1 MGEFTQTEHELI
13 DDVARRKQADIDLA
27 RVSEIV
33 ASPEFSPYDIPQEM
47 LVNPGIRRQMTP
59 EIWAAVAVRMTRDVN
74 SEIEDGDADRARWL
88 MAMMEMAGYG
98 MQACIGLQLIKDV
111 NEFVRFQP
119 TIESIF
125 ELDDSQLKKAR
136 TYLEKFRESPYKY
149 AIEAEK
155 EPLINGFQQWDE
167 TDLSTENINHGREI
181 YESCMKIFE
190 RGFPNL
196 LALKRVM
203 DGETPEVEV
212 LQKKS
217 ASSVRRELTEDN
229 LMSNS
234 EDNPMSNSVYF
245 DLIVERFDTELRNGI
260 AHNDLVRDP
269 IESKVHIPSRNI
281 SYGYEE
287 FNDIVRENFAAGVFL
302 TGTFRSLVKWH
313 AGTNGM
319 EHRSKRPE
327 WVFGERSVPEGMSGW
342 IEEKFEESADSD

>member
-1 MGEFTQTEHELI
+1 MGEFTQSEHELI
-13 DDVARRKQADIDLA
+13 DAVARRKQADIDLA

-33 ASPEFSPYDIPQEM
+33 ASPEFSPYDLPQEM
-47 LVNPGIRRQMTP
+47 LMNPSIGRQMTP

-74 SEIEDGDADRARWL
+74 SKIEDGDADRAQWL
-88 MAMMEMAGYG
+88 IAMMEVTANGV
-98 MQACIGLQLIKDV
+98 QACYGLQLIRDV
-111 NEFVRFQP
+111 NEFVRFKP

-125 ELDDSQLKKAR
+125 GLDDSQLEKIR
-136 TYLEKFRESPYKY
+136 TYLEKFQESSYDY

-155 EPLINGFQQWDE
+155 ETLIKEFQQWDE
-167 TDLSTENINHGREI
+167 TDLSTENINRGREI

-212 LQKKS
+212 LQRKS
-217 ASSVRRELTEDN
+217 ASSVRRELTED
-229 LMSNS
+229 
-234 EDNPMSNSVYF
+234 DPTSNSVYF

-260 AHNDLVRDP
+260 AHNDLVGDP
-269 IESKVHIPSRNI
+269 IESEVRIPSKNA

-319 EHRSKRPE
+319 ENRSKRPE
-327 WVFGERSVPEGMSGW
+327 WVFGERSVPEDIPGL
-342 IEEKFEESADSD
+342 IEEKFRESADSD

>member
-1 MGEFTQTEHELI
+1 MGEFTQSEHELI
-13 DDVARRKQADIDLA
+13 DAVARRKQADIDLA

-33 ASPEFSPYDIPQEM
+33 ASPEFSPYDLRQEM
-47 LVNPGIRRQMTP
+47 LMNPGIRRQMTP
-59 EIWAAVAVRMTRDVN
+59 EIWAAMAVRMMRDVN
-74 SEIEDGDADRARWL
+74 SEIEDGDTDRARSL
-88 MAMMEMAGYG
+88 MAMIEVRTNADLASY
-98 MQACIGLQLIKDV
+98 GLQLIKDV

-125 ELDDSQLKKAR
+125 ELDDSQLEKAR
-136 TYLEKFRESPYKY
+136 TYLEKFRESPYDN

-155 EPLINGFQQWDE
+155 KTLIKEFQQWDE
-167 TDLSTENINHGREI
+167 TNLSTENINRGRKI

-229 LMSNS
+229 
-234 EDNPMSNSVYF
+234 PMSNSVYF

-260 AHNDLVRDP
+260 AHNDLVEDP
-269 IESKVHIPSRNI
+269 IESEVRIPSKNV

-313 AGTNGM
+313 ASTNGM
-319 EHRSKRPE
+319 ENRSKRPK
-327 WVFGERSVPEGMSGW
+327 WVFGERSVPEDMPGL

>member
-13 DDVARRKQADIDLA
+13 DAVARRKQADIDLA

-33 ASPEFSPYDIPQEM
+33 ASPEFFPYDVPQEM
-47 LVNPGIRRQMTP
+47 LMNPGIIRQMTP

-136 TYLEKFRESPYKY
+136 TYLEKFRESPYDN

-155 EPLINGFQQWDE
+155 ETLVSEFQQWDE

-181 YESCMKIFE
+181 YESCIKIFE

-217 ASSVRRELTEDN
+217 ASSVRRELTKD
-229 LMSNS
+229 S
-234 EDNPMSNSVYF
+234 PMSNSVYF

-260 AHNDLVRDP
+260 VHNDLVGDP
-269 IESKVHIPSRNI
+269 IKSEVHIPSKNV

-342 IEEKFEESADSD
+342 IEEEFGESADSD